1 MFLMSER
8 SDRGMSL
15 VATPPHTL
23 KASRWSMNLDRPV
36 FS

>member
-8 SDRGMSL
+8 SERGMSL
-15 VATPPHTL
+15 VAMPPHTL
-23 KASRWSMNLDRPV
+23 KARRWSVNLDRAV